1 MKQIFWDS
9 CILIYR
15 LQQISPWSETISR
28 KFAPQIDE
36 SLLFATQ
43 LVRLECRILPM
54 REGNLELLERFDKF
68 FAQPEVVLVPLD
80 VRVFNLATELRALNR
95 LKTPDALHL
104 AAALSAGCDE
114 FWTNDDRLAK
124 VAEGRIQ
131 VVNINSMV

>member
-1 MKQIFWDS
+1 
-9 CILIYR
+9 
-15 LQQISPWSETISR
+15 
-28 KFAPQIDE
+28 
-36 SLLFATQ
+36 
-43 LVRLECRILPM
+43 M

-104 AAALSAGCDE
+104 ATALSAGCDE

-131 VVNINSMV
+131 VVNVNSMI